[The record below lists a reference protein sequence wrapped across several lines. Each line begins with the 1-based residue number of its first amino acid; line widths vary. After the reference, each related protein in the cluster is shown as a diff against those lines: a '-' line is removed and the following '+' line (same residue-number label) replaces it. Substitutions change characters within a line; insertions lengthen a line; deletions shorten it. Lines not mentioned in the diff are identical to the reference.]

1 MEVKLLI
8 ILQESQKLLQ
18 KIQKR
23 MNSKYLKMYIT
34 KTKTKS
40 YWQLKIEETK
50 IFDELRLKE
59 ENWRKKIIII

>member
-8 ILQESQKLLQ
+8 ILQESQKRLQ

-23 MNSKYLKMYIT
+23 MNNKYLKMYIT

-50 IFDELRLKE
+50 FLM
-59 ENWRKKIIII
+59 N